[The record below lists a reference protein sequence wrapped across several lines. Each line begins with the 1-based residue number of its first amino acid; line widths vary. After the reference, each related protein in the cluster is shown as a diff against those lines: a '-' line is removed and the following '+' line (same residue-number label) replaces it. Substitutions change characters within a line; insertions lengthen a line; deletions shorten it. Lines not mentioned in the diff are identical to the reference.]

1 MSSHN
6 EKLKTGAFLLLSVE
20 ALGVVFGDIGTSPL
34 YAVKVCFSKELLGIK
49 PTETNILGVVSLIF
63 WALTLTVTVK
73 YLLFILRADNKGE
86 GGVLALMALCGGVG
100 KKISFVTILGLWGA
114 GLLYGD
120 GVITPA
126 ISVLSAIEGLEV
138 YASTLS
144 SYVVPMTITVLVLL
158 FIFQKKGTAGVG
170 KVFGP
175 VMILWFIS
183 IGLLGLNYVLQNKE
197 ILKAVNP
204 YYGIHF
210 FIQNGFRSLLILGA
224 VFLAV
229 TGAEALY
236 ADIGHFGK
244 EAIRFNWFVLVFPA
258 LFLNYFGQGALLLS
272 KPQTVSNPFFNLA
285 PAPLLIPLV
294 ILSTMA
300 TVIASQAVISGAF
313 SLTRQAVQMGFL
325 PRLPIIH
332 TSSMERGQ
340 IYVPSINYI
349 LMVIT
354 IALVLAFRT
363 SDNLAAAYGIA
374 VTTTMVLTTLLF
386 YKLTT
391 YIWKWNPFL
400 TLLLTFLFFMADISF
415 FVANIIK
422 VEKGGYL
429 PLIIGFCVFFIM
441 KTWKKGRTLLFERLQ
456 GSTID
461 WPALIHSAENEKIAT
476 VPGTAIFLSGNP
488 NGVPVVLLHNIKH
501 NKVLHEQIITMT
513 IITTEE
519 PKISKKEERLD
530 VTQIAPHIYSVIA
543 KYGFMETPDVNKL
556 LDLLPSKGISV
567 DRNKMTFFLGRE
579 TLVPSRKKALNPI
592 EKFVFNFLSKNAT
605 SATAFFNLTPNKV
618 VELGSLVEI

>member
-1 MSSHN
+1 MTSHS
-6 EKLKTGAFLLLSVE
+6 EKLKTGAFLLLSLE

-34 YAVKVCFSKELLGIK
+34 YTVKVCFSKEFGIDLTK
-49 PTETNILGVVSLIF
+49 ANVFGVLSLIF
-63 WALTLTVTVK
+63 WALVITVTVK
-73 YLLFILRADNKGE
+73 YLLFILKADNNGE
-86 GGVLALMALCGGVG
+86 GGEIALMALCGGVG
-100 KKISFVTILGLWGA
+100 KKITFVTILGLCGA

-138 YASTLS
+138 YAPNLS
-144 SYVVPMTITVLVLL
+144 SYVVPITITVLVLL
-158 FIFQKKGTAGVG
+158 FLFQKKGTAGVG
-170 KVFGP
+170 KIFGP
-175 VMILWFIS
+175 VMILWFAS
-183 IGLLGLNYVLQNKE
+183 IGLLGLNYVFKSKE

-204 YYGIHF
+204 YYGLKF
-210 FIQNGFRSLLILGA
+210 FLDNGFHSFLILGA

-244 EAIRFNWFVLVFPA
+244 KAIRFNWFFLVFPA
-258 LFLNYFGQGALLLS
+258 LFLNYFGQGALLLL

-285 PAPLLIPLV
+285 PTPLLIPLV

-313 SLTRQAVQMGFL
+313 SITRQAVQMGFL

-332 TSSMERGQ
+332 TSSIEKGQ

-354 IALVLAFRT
+354 IALVLAFKT
-363 SDNLAAAYGIA
+363 SDNLAAAYGVS
-374 VTTTMVLTTLLF
+374 VTTTMIITTLLF
-386 YKLTT
+386 YRLTT
-391 YIWKWNPFL
+391 YIWKWNPFF
-400 TLLLTFLFFMADISF
+400 TLFLTFLFFVVDISF
-415 FVANIIK
+415 FFANIIK
-422 VEKGGYL
+422 IEKGGYL
-429 PLIIGFCVFFIM
+429 PLIIGGSVFFIM
-441 KTWKKGRTLLFERLQ
+441 KTWKKGRNLLFENLQ
-456 GSTID
+456 QSTID
-461 WPALIHSAENEKIAT
+461 WPALIHSTENKKIAT

-488 NGVPVVLLHNIKH
+488 RGVPVALLHNIKH

-519 PKISKKEERLD
+519 PKIGKKEERLD
-530 VTQIAPHIYSVIA
+530 VVTIAPHIYSITA
-543 KYGFMETPDVNKL
+543 KYGFMETPDVNRL

-567 DRNKMTFFLGRE
+567 NRNTMTFFLGRE
-579 TLVPSRKKALNPI
+579 TLVPSRKKVLNHI
-592 EKFVFNFLSKNAT
+592 EKFVFNFLSKNAI

-618 VELGSLVEI
+618 VELGTLVEI